1 MKTKKQEREALQKI
15 EAIIESMGKDS
26 YIGMAF
32 AGCCEMA
39 ADNIENDFANSMME
53 QRDYEAMEGYKK
65 DKIISKLE
73 DEKKTAEARAD
84 LEERTA
90 IQWKEDCER
99 WEDRYN
105 REFSRREEAEA
116 TGSRLVDEKV
126 SLEQKLEEAKRE
138 IVELK
143 AKLYDFLT
151 NK

>member
-116 TGSRLVDEKV
+116 TGSR
-126 SLEQKLEEAKRE
+126 
-138 IVELK
+138 
-143 AKLYDFLT
+143 
-151 NK
+151 

>member
-1 MKTKKQEREALQKI
+1 MKTKAQEREALGKI
-15 EAIIESMGKDS
+15 AEIITSMGEDS

-39 ADNIENDFANSMME
+39 LDNIENDFANSMME
-53 QRDYEAMEGYKK
+53 QRDYEVMEGYKK
-65 DKIISKLE
+65 DEIISKLE
-73 DEKKTAEARAD
+73 DEKKTAEARAV

-90 IQWKEDCER
+90 TQWKEDCER

-116 TGSRLVDEKV
+116 TGSRLIDEKCE
-126 SLEQKLEEAKRE
+126 LEKALEDARRE

-143 AKLYDFLT
+143 AKLWDLT

>member
-1 MKTKKQEREALQKI
+1 MKTKVQEREALEKI
-15 EAIIESMGKDS
+15 EAIITSMGEDS

-39 ADNIENDFANSMME
+39 ADNIKNDFANSMME
-53 QRDYEAMEGYKK
+53 QRDYEAMESYKK
-65 DKIISKLE
+65 DEIITKLE

-126 SLEQKLEEAKRE
+126 SLEQELEEAKRE

>member
-1 MKTKKQEREALQKI
+1 MKTKQQEREALGKI
-15 EAIIESMGKDS
+15 AEIITSMGEDS
-26 YIGMAF
+26 YIGRAF

-39 ADNIENDFANSMME
+39 MDNIENDFANSMME
-53 QRDYEAMEGYKK
+53 QRDYEVMEGYKK
-65 DKIISKLE
+65 DEIITKLE
-73 DEKKTAEARAD
+73 DEKKTAEARAV

-105 REFSRREEAEA
+105 REFLRRKEAET
-116 TGSRLVDEKV
+116 TGSRLIDEKCE
-126 SLEQKLEEAKRE
+126 LEKALAEAQRE

-143 AKLYDFLT
+143 AKLWDLT

>member
-1 MKTKKQEREALQKI
+1 MKTKVQEREALEKI
-15 EAIIESMGKDS
+15 EAIITSMGEDS

-39 ADNIENDFANSMME
+39 ADNIKNDFANSMME
-53 QRDYEAMEGYKK
+53 QRDYEAMESYKK
-65 DKIISKLE
+65 DEIITKLE
-73 DEKKTAEARAD
+73 DEKKTAEARAV

-105 REFSRREEAEA
+105 REFSRREEAES

-126 SLEQKLEEAKRE
+126 SLEQELEEAKRE

>member
-1 MKTKKQEREALQKI
+1 MKTKQQEREALKKI
-15 EAIIESMGKDS
+15 EAIIEIMGEDS

-39 ADNIENDFANSMME
+39 LDNIENDFANSMME
-53 QRDYEAMEGYKK
+53 QRDYEVMEGYKK
-65 DKIISKLE
+65 DEIISKLE
-73 DEKKTAEARAD
+73 DEKKTAEARAV

-90 IQWKEDCER
+90 TQWKEDCEI

-116 TGSRLVDEKV
+116 TRSRLIDEKCE
-126 SLEQKLEEAKRE
+126 LEKALEDARRE

-143 AKLYDFLT
+143 AKLWDLT